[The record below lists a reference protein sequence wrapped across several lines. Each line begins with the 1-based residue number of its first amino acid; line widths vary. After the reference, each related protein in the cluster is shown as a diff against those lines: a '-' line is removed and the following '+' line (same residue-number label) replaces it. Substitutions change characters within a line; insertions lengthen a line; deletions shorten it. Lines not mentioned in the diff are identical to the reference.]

1 MACAQIPYALGQGIF
16 ERVAGNCGR
25 PAGIQQ
31 GRGRAAR
38 QPLRAAAEPEKKSST
53 WPAERTGLPSR
64 SEIPWGCARSSG
76 IFDVRT
82 RHEERTMTGL
92 TAESAES
99 GFQRGKIFV
108 AIELSKAKWVVALR
122 VPHLDKVSL
131 FEIAG
136 GDAERLLG
144 LLARGFFC

>member
-1 MACAQIPYALGQGIF
+1 MF
-16 ERVAGNCGR
+16 RR
-25 PAGIQQ
+25 
-31 GRGRAAR
+31 
-38 QPLRAAAEPEKKSST
+38 
-53 WPAERTGLPSR
+53 
-64 SEIPWGCARSSG
+64 
-76 IFDVRT
+76 

-92 TAESAES
+92 AAESAEG

-144 LLARGFFC
+144 LLDRARATIPGACGGSDQSTVSSACTERPGCLATQSTKKVPLDQDAGREDQHAALASPDRLRAAATASA